1 MSSTTPVTPAPTP
14 PVTQPSTI
22 VSVVARDWSWF
33 VSHLVALVIVI
44 GISIGGIYAL
54 ESLNAKRDAAT
65 LAKDNAAL
73 ATVVAQNQTLI
84 AEAQSKD
91 ALLQQ
96 AITALS
102 AANAQLSA
110 KQTARNTQ
118 LATQVK
124 TDATLSAQQAADRLT
139 QQTNAAPG
147 EITASGDTVV
157 ADLPMSRTIVTDLD
171 ELPVATANLADTQK
185 QLANETEIATTAE
198 ADVTAQKAEIAGL
211 NMQLADSAVACAAEV
226 KTEKAKA
233 RKGKLKWFGIGFIVG
248 FASGASAHIW

>member
-14 PVTQPSTI
+14 PVTQPSTV
-22 VSVVARDWSWF
+22 VSVIAKDWSWF
-33 VSHLVALVIVI
+33 VSHLVVLILVGALVA
-44 GISIGGIYAL
+44 GGVYGV
-54 ESLNAKRDAAT
+54 ESLIAKHDAAT

-84 AEAQSKD
+84 SEAQTKD
-91 ALLQQ
+91 VLLQQ

-110 KQTARNTQ
+110 KQNARNVQ

-139 QQTNAAPG
+139 QQTKAAPG
-147 EITASGDTVV
+147 EITASGDTIV

-171 ELPVATANLADTQK
+171 ELPVVTANLADETTK
-185 QLANETEIATTAE
+185 LTNETTLATTAQ
-198 ADVTAQKAEIAGL
+198 ADVTAQKAEISGL
-211 NMQLADSAVACAAEV
+211 NTQLADSAVACAAEV

-233 RKGKLKWFGIGFIVG
+233 KKGKLKWFGIGFIVG
-248 FASGASAHIW
+248 FASGAIAHIW

>member
-14 PVTQPSTI
+14 PVTQPFTV
-22 VSVVARDWSWF
+22 VSVIAKDWSWF
-33 VSHLVALVIVI
+33 VSHLVALILVGALVA
-44 GISIGGIYAL
+44 GGVYGV
-54 ESLNAKRDAAT
+54 ESLIAKHDAAT

-84 AEAQSKD
+84 SEAQSKD

-96 AITALS
+96 AIASLS

-110 KQTARNTQ
+110 QQNARNVQ

-139 QQTNAAPG
+139 QQTKAAPG
-147 EITASGDTVV
+147 EITASGNNVTV
-157 ADLPMSRTIVTDLD
+157 DLPMSRQLVTDLD
-171 ELPVATANLADTQK
+171 MLPVVTANLADETTK
-185 QLANETEIATTAE
+185 LTNETTLATTAE
-198 ADVTAQKAEIAGL
+198 ADVTAQKAEISGL
-211 NMQLADSAVACAAEV
+211 NTQLADSAVACAAEV

-248 FASGASAHIW
+248 FASGATAHIW